1 MKKIFHCL
9 LSISIATLAI
19 IPITTFAATLV
30 TPETSSSTGQS
41 SDPVMIASLSI
52 DNLKYSYNDVDRKIQ
67 VSFDLSNEDQS
78 LNNVNYSMLVSS
90 DNGAKKS
97 FVYNR
102 NLFIASNSK
111 ISESIDET
119 VPDYIFGSVN
129 ILVQVSNSSGM
140 PLGVRM
146 RDGIMVSKIVDSIH
160 VDSSSCYLTVSGN
173 TKYNLIQGVDV
184 DPTEQLF
191 LNCGI
196 IGNIQTPFLLT
207 LPSMR
212 TYERSI
218 SGTLVDDSTLPT
230 ITLKKGDSTIKI
242 PVKIPTKPQAYSSI
256 ISVLNGDKSIGD
268 IEFHYVVRG
277 ESGTM
282 NMAQTDK
289 TSYVKGDIVQLK
301 ILWSPR
307 ADYFPGAR
315 ASSTAVTG
323 SLSGTVYMTSNGS
336 SCGDPVSF
344 TPSKEIE
351 ESINLSVPMK
361 IDCNGFSTRIEVK
374 DADSGNVIVDTSFNT
389 PVDPNFGRINWLQYM
404 IAIGALLVALIL
416 MIILIKVKKSR
427 TQSKAI
433 LIIAIAFASFCV
445 VQSVWAV
452 IITARFY
459 AEGYDIFSLNMNAE
473 FEVFENIDQSTSNF
487 YVGNDITV
495 RDYKSADYQRCSNG
509 ATNKLRSK
517 VIVRGPNNFI
527 KKSLN
532 FDTNYR
538 PCGSGGAGSLCINDF
553 MFNPPTAGDYVI
565 KIHFKI
571 SDSSSINLNIGGPDY
586 TITKTITVKAKTVT
600 PLPTPTASLLP
611 VTGLTSSIG
620 SCGSK
625 TVNLSWGIMSGAT
638 QYVVTRTGNST
649 SKNTNVSQPISTA
662 NVSYSDTTAL
672 DGAPYQYSVKVRY
685 PSPSGLSP
693 AVTTNV
699 TAPAVCGQ
707 PTVSLMATPASITVG
722 GVSALTWASQNA
734 TSCTTSG
741 DWLSPQTSS
750 ASPSGGVSTGVLS
763 KVKTYTYSI
772 VCTGPA
778 GTSPVSTATVT
789 VVPVNCIANPSA
801 SGCPPVPVA
810 YPVISCSMTA
820 SPTSVN
826 SGSATTLTWNSSN
839 ATFCVPPI
847 GTGSSGTTPYLNG
860 STTVYPYSGHNTFT
874 LSCSNSAIASSICN
888 FPVNVPIN
896 AGGGTPT
903 TLPNI
908 YLWFGNRSTPLIAD
922 PDVLGHMNN
931 QTPLTVVFG
940 EDVPIKFSWPDT
952 VTRCNG
958 YELSGPDMATSGWT
972 GPLSR
977 GTTEDTTTDQLFGS
991 STLRNLPVGTYNL
1004 KLSCGTDRTVTSAD
1018 GTSSTVTDTSFS
1030 ANSIKLYVIKALIN
1044 EN

>member
-9 LSISIATLAI
+9 LLVSIVTLAI
-19 IPITTFAATLV
+19 IPMTTFAATLV
-30 TPETSSSTGQS
+30 TPGTTDSTGQS

-78 LNNVNYSMLVSS
+78 LNNVGYSLLVSS
-90 DNGAKKS
+90 DNGAEKS

-119 VPDYIFGSVN
+119 IPDYIFGNVN
-129 ILVQVSNSSGM
+129 ILVQVSNSSGI

-218 SGTLVDDSTLPT
+218 SGPLVDDSTLPT

-256 ISVLNGDKSIGD
+256 ISVLNGDKSDKSIGD

-289 TSYVKGDIVQLK
+289 TSYVKGDIAQLK

-344 TPSKEIE
+344 TPSKETE
-351 ESINLSVPMK
+351 EGINLSVPMK

-374 DADSGNVIVDTSFNT
+374 DADRGNVIVDTSFNT
-389 PVDPNFGRINWLQYM
+389 PVDPNFGRIDWLQYI
-404 IAIGALLVALIL
+404 IAIGSLLIA
-416 MIILIKVKKSR
+416 IILIVVLIRLKKKHLDSKV
-427 TQSKAI
+427 
-433 LIIAIAFASFCV
+433 LLIAFFLLASTGI
-445 VQSVWAV
+445 VQVARAYTLTSWFAFDGYVWV
-452 IITARFY
+452 MTLL
-459 AEGYDIFSLNMNAE
+459 GD
-473 FEVFENIDQSTSNF
+473 FEVYRSSDSATSGFKVGDSFTVHDYKNKVFMRCGNGAYVAVVSKVTVTGPTGQKLLSTS
-487 YVGNDITV
+487 
-495 RDYKSADYQRCSNG
+495 
-509 ATNKLRSK
+509 
-517 VIVRGPNNFI
+517 
-527 KKSLN
+527 
-532 FDTNYR
+532 YR
-538 PCGSGGAGSLCINDF
+538 KCDGVEGKYCINDATF
-553 MFNPPTAGDYVI
+553 SANSVGTYTITVT
-565 KIHFKI
+565 FKI
-571 SDSSSINLNIGGPDY
+571 VDNQAGSSKDMPF
-586 TITKTITVKAKTVT
+586 TKTITISPEPGAA
-600 PLPTPTASLLP
+600 PAAPPTPPASLLP
-611 VTGLTSSIG
+611 VTGLASSIG

-625 TVNLSWGIMSGAT
+625 TINLSWDIMSGAT
-638 QYVVTRTGNST
+638 QYVVTRTGSGST
-649 SKNTNVSQPISTA
+649 KIVYINQPVSTTRASFSSTGL
-662 NVSYSDTTAL
+662 L

-699 TAPAVCGQ
+699 TSPAVCGQ
-707 PTVSLMATPASITVG
+707 PTVSLRATPASITVR
-722 GVSALTWASQNA
+722 GVSALTWESENA

-741 DWLSPQTSS
+741 DWLLQQTSP
-750 ASPSGGVSTGVLS
+750 ASPFGGVSTGVLS
-763 KVKTYTYSI
+763 TVKTYTYNI

-789 VVPVNCIANPSA
+789 VVPVNCIANPLA
-801 SGCPPVPVA
+801 SGCPQVPVA
-810 YPVISCSMTA
+810 DPVISCSMTA

-826 SGSATTLTWNSSN
+826 TGGTTTLTWNSSN
-839 ATFCVPPI
+839 ATICVPPT

-860 STTVYPYSGHNTFT
+860 STTVHPYSGHNTFT
-874 LSCSNSAIASSICN
+874 LSCSNTAILNSCSA
-888 FPVNVPIN
+888 PVTVSIN
-896 AGGGTPT
+896 AGGEAPT
-903 TLPNI
+903 ASPNI

-958 YELSGPDMATSGWT
+958 YELSGPDMTTSGWT

-977 GTTEDTTTDQLFGS
+977 GTTKDTTTDQLFGS

-1030 ANSIKLYVIKALIN
+1030 ANSIKLYVIKSLIN
-1044 EN
+1044 ED